1 MDYDMKPNL
10 KKMNR
15 KELEKLKADIDK
27 ALSRVEEDEKKAA
40 RLAAEKAAKAMGYSL
55 EDLADVKPAKRTPKK
70 KDDRTKVAPKY
81 ANPNAPEQTWTGRGR
96 KPKWIEEHLAAGGKL
111 EDIEIKKEQRAAS

>member
-1 MDYDMKPNL
+1 MKPNL

-15 KELEKLKADIDK
+15 KELEKLKTDIDK

-55 EDLADVKPAKRTPKK
+55 DDLADVKPAKRTPKK
-70 KDDRTKVAPKY
+70 KDARTKVAPKY

-111 EDIEIKKEQRAAS
+111 EDIEIKKEQPTAS

>member
-1 MDYDMKPNL
+1 MKPNL

-15 KELEKLKADIDK
+15 KELEKLKVDIDK
-27 ALSRVEEDEKKAA
+27 ALSRVEEEEKKAA

-55 EDLADVKPAKRTPKK
+55 EDLSDVKPAKRAPKK
-70 KDDRTKVAPKY
+70 KDARTKVAPKF

-96 KPKWIEEHLAAGGKL
+96 KPKWVEAHLEAGGTL
-111 EDIEIKKEQRAAS
+111 EDIEIKKNEQPPAS

>member
-1 MDYDMKPNL
+1 MKPNL
-10 KKMNR
+10 KKMKR

-27 ALSRVEEDEKKAA
+27 ALSRVEAEEKKAA

-55 EDLADVKPAKRTPKK
+55 EDLSDVKPAKSTPKK
-70 KDDRTKVAPKY
+70 KSGRAKVPPKY

-96 KPKWIEEHLAAGGKL
+96 KPKWVEAHLAAGGTL
-111 EDIEIKKEQRAAS
+111 EDIEIKKEQPPAS